1 MTQYLNL
8 RQEQPTKVEV
18 GDFFFLKLSTNSV
31 KTIQEV
37 SLVKNALEMAD
48 NKQTLQIKSFAVSSM
63 IAICL
68 ST

>member
-1 MTQYLNL
+1 
-8 RQEQPTKVEV
+8 
-18 GDFFFLKLSTNSV
+18 
-31 KTIQEV
+31 
-37 SLVKNALEMAD
+37 VKNALEMAD

>member
-18 GDFFFLKLSTNSV
+18 GDFVFLKLSTNSV